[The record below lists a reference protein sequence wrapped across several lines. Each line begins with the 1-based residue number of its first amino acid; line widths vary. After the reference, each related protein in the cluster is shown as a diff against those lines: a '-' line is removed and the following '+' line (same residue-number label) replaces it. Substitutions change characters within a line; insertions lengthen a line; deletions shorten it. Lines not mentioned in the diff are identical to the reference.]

1 MKVAATEFLE
11 EKKKLRKKE
20 KKSHGSLVDHH
31 AIWVQNLLLA
41 LRNFSASGTPISR
54 TPTRFN
60 PFPDPFFSFL
70 H

>member
-41 LRNFSASGTPISR
+41 LRNFAASGTPTSR
-54 TPTRFN
+54 KSTRIN
-60 PFPDPFFSFL
+60 PVPDPFFSFL